1 MSNPISTPLNELAAS
16 SKKLRAESSRI
27 KKRREARQKQDNADA
42 RRIEAI
48 SVALHRN
55 ALLAV
60 VGMPGCVCHANRFL
74 DPAPEKVGNKPGTL
88 TEVRRTRCDVD
99 FGSGGLWDFLLTDI
113 CVRGDEAI
121 EIATKAKGGS
131 A

>member
-1 MSNPISTPLNELAAS
+1 MSTSQTTLNSIRQDSA
-16 SKKLRAESSRI
+16 KLKAESEQIR
-27 KKRREARQKQDNADA
+27 KRREKRQQAENADA
-42 RRIEAI
+42 KRIQAI

-74 DPAPEKVGNKPGTL
+74 DPAPEEVGDKPGTL

-121 EIATKAKGGS
+121 KIAMKAKGG
-131 A
+131 AE